1 MKDNHMKK
9 YHVFLY
15 DMSHYRKGKKAVIR
29 RRTPESYNRYDP
41 VDEKMVIKSVFGYSK
56 EGYKFTIE
64 LES

>member
-1 MKDNHMKK
+1 
-9 YHVFLY
+9 
-15 DMSHYRKGKKAVIR
+15 MSHYRKGKKAVIR